1 MNEFVDKSAV
11 LASVTTTFF
20 PECSSLKK
28 DNILIYMC

>member
-11 LASVTTTFF
+11 LASVSTTFS
-20 PECSSLKK
+20 PEYSSLKK